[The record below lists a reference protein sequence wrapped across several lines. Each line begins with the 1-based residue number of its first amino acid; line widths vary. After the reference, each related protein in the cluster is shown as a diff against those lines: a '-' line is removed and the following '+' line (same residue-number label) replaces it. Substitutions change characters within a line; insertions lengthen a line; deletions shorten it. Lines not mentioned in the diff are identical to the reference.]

1 MRATRPDLPQ
11 LAKPRADDSRATLA
25 DAVYE
30 TLLEAI
36 LSGRLASGAILSE
49 VAVAQQLD
57 VSRTPVHDALRQL
70 AKDGLV
76 EQAVGRRARVAPFTR
91 DDLFE
96 MFEMRKFLEGP
107 AAELAAGR
115 MDQRQLAPLRQA
127 ADQLAAT
134 SGSVDWVARW
144 ADFDEDFHRT
154 IAEAS
159 GNRRLA
165 DDIARYRL
173 LHRGI
178 NRIGTEAEGLQEA
191 LAEHL
196 EILAALEAR
205 AAAAARN
212 AMVRHIEHW
221 QQYFVQRFPR

>member
-1 MRATRPDLPQ
+1 MRASLPDLPQ
-11 LAKPRADDSRATLA
+11 LAKPREPDSRVSLS
-25 DAVYE
+25 DSVYE

-36 LSGRLASGAILSE
+36 LSGSLASGTILSE
-49 VAVAQQLD
+49 VAVAKQLE

-76 EQAVGRRARVAPFTR
+76 EQAIGRRARVAPFTR
-91 DDLFE
+91 DDLAE
-96 MFEMRKFLEGP
+96 MFEMRKILEGP
-107 AAELAAGR
+107 AAELAATR
-115 MDQRQLAPLRQA
+115 MDSRQLVPLRAA
-127 ADQLAAT
+127 ADQLAA
-134 SGSVDWVARW
+134 SIGAVDWVARW
-144 ADFDEDFHRT
+144 TDFDEDFHRT

-178 NRIGTEAEGLQEA
+178 NRIGTEADSLQQA

-196 EILAALEAR
+196 EILTALEAHDGPRAR
-205 AAAAARN
+205 AA
-212 AMVRHIEHW
+212 MVKHIEFW
-221 QQYFVQRFPR
+221 QQYFVRRFPR